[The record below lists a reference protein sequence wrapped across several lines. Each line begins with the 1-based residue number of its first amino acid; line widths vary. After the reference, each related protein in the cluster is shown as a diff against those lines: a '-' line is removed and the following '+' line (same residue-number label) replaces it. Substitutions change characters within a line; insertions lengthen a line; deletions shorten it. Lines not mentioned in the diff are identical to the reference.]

1 MNKVALAIMCVLVG
15 VILWKFLMGKPS
27 QEELSAMQQAV
38 TDGGLLLDV
47 RTPSEFSAGHLEGA
61 INIPVD
67 QLQSR
72 LQEIG
77 DTDRSIVVYCASGM
91 RSRSALNVLR
101 DNGFSNV
108 HDLGS
113 MGNWK

>member
-1 MNKVALAIMCVLVG
+1 MNKVALAMMCVLV
-15 VILWKFLMGKPS
+15 VVVLWKLLMGKPS

-47 RTPSEFSAGHLEGA
+47 RSPTEFNGGHLEGA
-61 INIPVD
+61 LNIPVGE
-67 QLQSR
+67 LESR
-72 LQEIG
+72 LKELG
-77 DTDRSIVVYCASGM
+77 STDRPIVVYCASGM
-91 RSRSALNVLR
+91 RSRSASKLLR
-101 DNGFSNV
+101 ENDFSQV